1 MPKLVKEITD
11 GGENGR
17 SADGGQLADVSVRT
31 WRVILNSPS
40 EAYNIQREIDVYIGD
55 PHPVN
60 TGVPCVSINE
70 KAEGSSRVVRIVTAT
85 YRTTP
90 GSDPQGGGDQRD
102 PKLDPPEERPF
113 QWSVSCQ
120 LMEVPATDAIRL
132 DDANNPDQGQTID
145 GLGLPKQPS
154 DDPVDGLMRLIPIIN
169 IRGERRLGNI
179 PVNDLDRV
187 GLINDPDFNFFGWAI
202 AKHKC
207 IFRSLEVQPVVEPA
221 RRNDEV
227 PWRGYNC
234 VYEFCV
240 KTGNTSWDIIYP
252 LTSFNIKNDGLGDAE
267 VDEGALSLELTDG
280 GQIKNW
286 QNGHTYA
293 TGTQGR
299 KMRANVL
306 IAHLDGGASQRP
318 SAQPVALNENG
329 TPRKLSDDL
338 KVLTRAVRVQGVGN
352 FGDNFA
358 NFGL

>member
-1 MPKLVKEITD
+1 MPKLVKEITE

-31 WRVILNSPS
+31 WRVILNSPN
-40 EAYNIQREIDVYIGD
+40 ETYNIQQEVDVYIGD

-60 TGVPCVSINE
+60 TGVPCVSITE
-70 KAEGSSRVVRIVTAT
+70 KAEGASRVVRIVTAT

-90 GSDPQGGGDQRD
+90 GSDPDGENSTD
-102 PKLDPPEERPF
+102 PNLDPPDARPF

-120 LMEVPATDAIRL
+120 LMEVPATDAIRI
-132 DDANNPDQGQTID
+132 DDAQNPDQGQTID

-169 IRGERRLGNI
+169 IRGEKRLEAI

-187 GLINDPDFNFFGWAI
+187 GLINGEDIAFFGWNI
-202 AKHKC
+202 AKHRC
-207 IFRSLEVQPVVEPA
+207 IFRSLEVQPVVEPG
-221 RRNDEV
+221 RRNDQQ

-240 KTGNTSWDIIYP
+240 KTGNTSWDITFP
-252 LTSFNIKNDGLGDAE
+252 LAAFNIKNNGLGDAD
-267 VDEGALSLELTDG
+267 VDESALTLELTDG
-280 GQIKNW
+280 GKIKNW
-286 QNGHTYA
+286 PNGHTYA
-293 TGTQGR
+293 VGTQNC
-299 KMRANVL
+299 KVRANVL
-306 IAHLDGGASQRP
+306 IAHFDGGASQRP

-329 TPRKLSDDL
+329 TPRKLTDDR
-338 KVLTRAVRVQGVGN
+338 KVLTRTVRVQGVGN
-352 FGDNFA
+352 FGNNFA